1 VCPRCGAE
9 CLFSRAEA
17 LENEEEQMKELSKRL
32 AAITKGSEEI
42 RLKEAKAIISRLR
55 AMNMRWNIE
64 ALNQFL
70 TQRQKELFF

>member
-1 VCPRCGAE
+1 VCPRCGTE

-64 ALNQFL
+64 SLNQFL
-70 TQRQKELFF
+70 TQRQRELFF

>member
-1 VCPRCGAE
+1 
-9 CLFSRAEA
+9 
-17 LENEEEQMKELSKRL
+17 MKELSKRL

-55 AMNMRWNIE
+55 SMNMRWNIE
-64 ALNQFL
+64 SLNQFL